1 MTKFDDDFAKEL
13 RDDIKNI
20 KAQSYIQTIAV
31 ILAFVGIVSIHQ
43 LFTKKK

>member
-1 MTKFDDDFAKEL
+1 MPTLDEAYAKEL

-20 KAQSYIQTIAV
+20 KVQSYIQTIAV
-31 ILAFVGIVSIHQ
+31 VLAFAGIVSIHQ